1 MTLKDMKQ
9 LRVCLN
15 AGIRNKGEV
24 KVCEFFMN
32 ECSRNL
38 YEWENCVCVCV
49 RERECERV
57 REQKREREREGNR
70 KYFCACALVYYV

>member
-38 YEWENCVCVCV
+38 YEWENCVCV
-49 RERECERV
+49 RERV
-57 REQKREREREGNR
+57 RKSERAKEREREGG
-70 KYFCACALVYYV
+70 